1 MIRIFIAGACL
12 FTALAANAADTN
24 TLEQLLTDSRKA
36 IQEKK
41 LQEAL
46 AFLARAI
53 EKDPQNPQS
62 VFLRGVVRENQGRWS
77 AAIADYTRAI
87 ELSPGSPS
95 PWQQR
100 GSVYFKAGQFTNSVA
115 DFDRYLQLV
124 PSRAAEHWQRGIACY
139 YAGEFAKGQK
149 QFELHQT
156 VNPNDVE
163 NAVWHYLCV
172 ARQQGADKAKA
183 GLLPIEGDRR
193 VPLMEIYHLFQGRG
207 TEAQIF
213 AAVKKGSPSIEEEN
227 TRLFYAHLYLAL
239 YAEAA
244 GDKKKTI
251 QHLQQAVTKA
261 PADNYMSDVAR
272 VHLQLVS
279 RQKG

>member
-1 MIRIFIAGACL
+1 MIRIFIAAACL
-12 FTALAANAADTN
+12 LIALATYAADTN

-41 LQEAL
+41 THEAL
-46 AFLARAI
+46 VLLAKAI
-53 EKDPQNPQS
+53 EKDPQNPQ
-62 VFLRGVVRENQGRWS
+62 VLFLRGVVQENQGRWN

-87 ELSPGSPS
+87 ELSPASPS

-100 GSVYFKAGQFTNSVA
+100 GSVYFKAGHFTNSVA

-124 PSRAAEHWQRGIACY
+124 PSRSAELWQRGISCY

-172 ARQQGADKAKA
+172 ARQQGAEKAKG

-193 VPLMEIYHLFQGRG
+193 VPLMEIYNFFQGQG

-213 AAVKKGSPSIEEEN
+213 AAVKKGNPSTEEEN

-239 YAEAA
+239 HAEAA

-251 QHLQQAVTKA
+251 QHLQQAVIKA
-261 PADNYMSDVAR
+261 PVDNYMSDVAR
-272 VHLQLVS
+272 VHLQLIS
-279 RQKG
+279 RPKA